1 MVGKIDKT
9 PQLSLF
15 EIPLINFINTEH
27 ELVILAHKI
36 DWEEVENKFTKYY
49 SQSGRPSVP
58 IRTMVGAILL
68 KQIYDQSDENFVDRW
83 IENPYWQY
91 FCGEVVFQKKKPFDP
106 TEFTHFRYRI
116 GKEGA
121 EELLKISMLLFGKE
135 LKVDLAYVDTTVQ
148 EKNITYPTDAKLYR
162 KVLIQARKIA
172 KKENIKLRQSYIR
185 VEKELVIKQRFYRHP
200 KRSKEAKAAN
210 RKLKTI
216 AGRVT
221 REITKGLKLKG
232 VKSYDEKIGIFNRVL
247 SQTRKSKNKVY
258 SIHEPDVKCIAKGKD
273 SKQYEYGNKSSIVY
287 SKKGIIIGAM
297 AFAEN
302 LYDGDTLAPQL
313 EQVTRLTGQELKEAV
328 GDRGYRGR
336 PIVNETIILTPKS
349 ISKKATRYQKQK
361 IREKFRGRAGIEPI
375 FGHLKSDHR
384 MWRNFLKGN
393 VGDEFNTIIAATAFN
408 IKKFLNRVKSRL
420 RNWIDFHIFSTIRYL
435 IFIINSSWKVSLY

>member
-1 MVGKIDKT
+1 MVGKIDKS

-15 EIPLINFINTEH
+15 EIPLMNFINTEH

-36 DWEEVENKFTKYY
+36 DWDEAENKFKKYY
-49 SQSGRPSVP
+49 SESGRPSVP
-58 IRTMVGAILL
+58 IRTMIGAILL
-68 KQIYDQSDENFVDRW
+68 KQIYNQSDENFVDRW

-106 TEFTHFRYRI
+106 TEFTHFRNRI

-121 EELLKISMLLFGKE
+121 EELLAISMSLFGNS
-135 LKVDLAYVDTTVQ
+135 LKIDIAYVDTTVQ

-172 KKENIKLRQSYIR
+172 RKENIKLRQSYIR

-210 RKLKTI
+210 RKLRTI

-221 REITKGLKLKG
+221 REISKGLKLKG
-232 VKSYDEKIGIFNRVL
+232 VKTYDEKIGIFNRVL

-258 SIHEPDVKCIAKGKD
+258 SIHEPEVKCIAKGKD

-287 SKKGIIIGAM
+287 SKEGIIIGAM
-297 AFAEN
+297 AFTEN

-313 EQVTRLTGQELKEAV
+313 EQVTRLTGKELKEAI

-336 PIVNETIILTPKS
+336 PKVKGTIILTPKPM
-349 ISKKATRYQKQK
+349 SKKSTRYQKQK
-361 IREKFRGRAGIEPI
+361 TREKFRGRAGIEPI

-393 VGDEFNTIIAATAFN
+393 AGDEFNTIIAATAFN

-420 RNWIDFHIFSTIRYL
+420 RNIIDFYIFATIRYL
-435 IFIINSSWKVSLY
+435 IFITNLSWKISLN

>member
-9 PQLSLF
+9 PQLSFF
-15 EIPLINFINTEH
+15 ETPLINFINTKH
-27 ELVILAHKI
+27 ELVILAHKL
-36 DWEEVENKFTKYY
+36 DWKEIENYFTKYY

-68 KQIYDQSDENFVDRW
+68 KQIYDQSDENFVNRW

-91 FCGEVVFQKKKPFDP
+91 FCGEVVFQKNKPFDP
-106 TEFTHFRYRI
+106 TEFTHFRNRI

-121 EELLKISMLLFGKE
+121 EELLRISMHLFGKE
-135 LKVDLAYVDTTVQ
+135 LKIDVAYVDTTVQ

-162 KVLIQARKIA
+162 KVLIQAREIA
-172 KKENIKLRQSYIR
+172 RKENIKLRQSYVR
-185 VEKELVIKQRFYRHP
+185 VEKELIIKQRFYRHP
-200 KRSKEAKAAN
+200 KRSKEAKTAN

-221 REITKGLKLKG
+221 REIIKGLKIKG
-232 VKSYDEKIGIFNRVL
+232 VKTYDDRIGIFNRVL
-247 SQTRKSKNKVY
+247 SQTKKSKNKVY

-287 SKKGIIIGAM
+287 SKQGIIIGAK
-297 AFAEN
+297 AFTEN
-302 LYDGDTLAPQL
+302 LYDGDTLAAQL
-313 EQVTRLTGQELKEAV
+313 EQVARLAGKELQEV
-328 GDRGYRGR
+328 IGDRGYRGR
-336 PIVNETIILTPKS
+336 PMVNETIILTPKP
-349 ISKKATRYQKQK
+349 ISKSSTRYQKQK

-375 FGHLKSDHR
+375 IGHLKSDHR

-393 VGDEFNTIIAATAFN
+393 AGDEFNTIIAATAFN
-408 IKKFLNRVKSRL
+408 IKKFLNRVKARL
-420 RNWIDFHIFSTIRYL
+420 RNWIDFNIYSTIKFI
-435 IFIINSSWKVSLY
+435 IFIANLSWRNVGY